1 MIDLRRLHVL
11 RAVDHY
17 GTVTAAAQA
26 LHFTPSAASQQI
38 RQLGRELGVAL
49 LEPHGRRVRL
59 TPAAQRLLAHAEDIQ
74 ARWELAELELR
85 ADGDQ
90 PAGLLRLAGFPVA
103 VASLLAPAAA
113 QLVARH
119 TRLIPQI
126 SEAEAEDC
134 FNLLFNGDA
143 DLAVVE
149 AKPDDP
155 PRDRA
160 RFDQQP
166 LLDDPFDLVVPADH
180 RLAGR
185 GRVDLAET
193 TDDPWIVP
201 SAACT
206 CRTHV
211 LSACGAAGFTPNVA
225 HDTMDWNATIAMVAH
240 GLGVALVPRL
250 AQVPANAAVVRLSCV
265 GEPRRKILTVT
276 RHGSRI
282 SPAVSAALDE
292 LKRLVPA
299 LLTV

>member
-17 GTVTAAAQA
+17 GTVTAAARA

-49 LEPHGRRVRL
+49 LEPQGRRVRL

-74 ARWELAELELR
+74 ARWELAELDLR

-103 VASLLAPAAA
+103 VAALLAPAAA
-113 QLVARH
+113 ALAARH
-119 TRLIPQI
+119 PRLTPRI
-126 SEAEAEDC
+126 SEAEAADC
-134 FNLLFNGDA
+134 FDLLFDGDA

-149 AKPDDP
+149 ATPDEP
-155 PRDRA
+155 PRDRT
-160 RFDQQP
+160 RFDQRP
-166 LLDDPFDLVVPADH
+166 LLDDPFDLVVADGH

-185 GRVDLAET
+185 DRVELAEAAG
-193 TDDPWIVP
+193 DPWIVP
-201 SAACT
+201 GAACT

-211 LSACGAAGFTPNVA
+211 LAACGAAGFTPTVA
-225 HDTMDWNATIAMVAH
+225 HDALNWDATIALVAH

-250 AQVPANAAVVRLSCV
+250 ARVPPDAPVVRLPCA
-265 GEPRRKILTVT
+265 GDPHRKILTVT
-276 RHGSRI
+276 RQGART
-282 SPAVSAALDE
+282 SPAVTATLDE
-292 LKRLVPA
+292 LKRLV
-299 LLTV
+299 